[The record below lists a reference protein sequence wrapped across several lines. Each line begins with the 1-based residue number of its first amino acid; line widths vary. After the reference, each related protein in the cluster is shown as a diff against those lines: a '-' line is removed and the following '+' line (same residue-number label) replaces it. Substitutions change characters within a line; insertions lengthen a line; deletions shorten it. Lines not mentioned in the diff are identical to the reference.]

1 MTPSAGACSL
11 SLPTSKKKLQTGH
24 LWYTTLDH
32 NVFPKDPTST
42 KAVVAKTVLDQLLWA
57 PAFSCVFFAFVNSFE
72 GRPDLIL
79 PSISAKLLPMLAA
92 NYALW
97 PLAHLINFK
106 FVPSKQRILYI
117 NCVQILWSAYLS
129 HLSAGAIRAAGH
141 F

>member
-1 MTPSAGACSL
+1 
-11 SLPTSKKKLQTGH
+11 
-24 LWYTTLDH
+24 
-32 NVFPKDPTST
+32 VFPKDPTST
-42 KAVVAKTVLDQLLWA
+42 KAVVAKTALDQLLWA
-57 PAFSCVFFAFVNSFE
+57 PAFSCVFFAFVNLFE
-72 GRPDLIL
+72 GRPDLIA
-79 PSISAKLLPMLAA
+79 PAIAAKLLPMLAA

>member
-1 MTPSAGACSL
+1 M
-11 SLPTSKKKLQTGH
+11 
-24 LWYTTLDH
+24 
-32 NVFPKDPTST
+32 FPKDPTST
-42 KAVVAKTVLDQLLWA
+42 KAVVAKTALDQLLWA
-57 PAFSCVFFAFVNSFE
+57 PAFSCVFFAFVNLFE

-79 PSISAKLLPMLAA
+79 PAISAKLLPMLAA

-117 NCVQILWSAYLS
+117 NCVQIVWSAYLS